1 MKENEGKVI
10 ALKRVQ
16 QFKKHKILVVVPG
29 IGQPNFIK
37 KIEILKN
44 NLSYF
49 NGIECDVC
57 VFNYSENDKIPQ
69 YIVNEFDLN
78 VVSEKGIVGDFLI
91 RHITPE
97 FAKKYT
103 HVIIS
108 LDDAEI
114 QEGFSIEDALNFY
127 NENDLDILSLS
138 YTHDSKTPWE
148 IMLSHYNSVGRI
160 TTFAELMFYI
170 MDSNRYTKYYEYIFF
185 ENPWMWGVDFLL
197 HHMGFKLGIIDTM
210 SIKHYF
216 GGTGNYSN
224 DLPDPFDGF
233 NFLKEKFN
241 IDIFNEPKIL
251 EYI

>member
-1 MKENEGKVI
+1 MKQDK
-10 ALKRVQ
+10 
-16 QFKKHKILVVVPG
+16 QFKKYKILVVVPG
-29 IGQPNFIK
+29 IGRPNFTK

-49 NGIECDVC
+49 NGIDYDVC
-57 VFNYSENDKIPQ
+57 VFNYSENVKIPQ
-69 YIVNEFDLN
+69 NVVNKFDLN
-78 VVSEKGIVGDFLI
+78 VVSEKSIVGDFLK

-97 FAKKYT
+97 FVKKYT

-114 QEGFSIEDALNFY
+114 QEGFSFEDALNFY
-127 NENDLDILSLS
+127 NENNLDILSLS

-148 IMLSHYNSVGRI
+148 IMLSNYNLVGRV
-160 TTFAELMFYI
+160 TTFVELMFYI
-170 MDSNRYTKYYEYIFF
+170 MDSNRYTKYYEYIFS

-197 HHMGFKLGIIDTM
+197 YHKGFKLGIIDKM

-216 GGTGNYSN
+216 GGSGNYSH
-224 DLPDPFDGF
+224 DFPDPFDGF

-241 IDIFNEPKIL
+241 IAEFNTPRIL
-251 EYI
+251 EYILKKF